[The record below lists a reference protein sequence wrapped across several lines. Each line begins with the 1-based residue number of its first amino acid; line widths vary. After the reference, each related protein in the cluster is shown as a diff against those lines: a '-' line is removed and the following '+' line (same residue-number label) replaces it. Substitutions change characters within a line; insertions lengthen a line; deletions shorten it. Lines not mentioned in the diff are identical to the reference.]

1 MLATDGSREGSA
13 WENSVESLSAELQSG
28 AVSVV
33 FLLSL
38 IPSVLAWGIYLLS
51 SCVLGCLSRGRLS

>member
-13 WENSVESLSAELQSG
+13 GEDSVESLSAELQSG
-28 AVSVV
+28 AVSLV

-38 IPSVLAWGIYLLS
+38 IPSVLAWGIYCIVFICAWMS
-51 SCVLGCLSRGRLS
+51 V